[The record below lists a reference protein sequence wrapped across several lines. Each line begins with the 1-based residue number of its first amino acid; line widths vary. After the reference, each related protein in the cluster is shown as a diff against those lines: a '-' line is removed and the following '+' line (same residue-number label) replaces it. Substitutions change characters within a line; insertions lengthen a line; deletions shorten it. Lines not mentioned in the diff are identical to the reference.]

1 VSDSHVWYREP
12 MVWLLI
18 AIPGAAVI
26 VGAIML
32 VVAVRSNDGLV
43 DDDYYR
49 RGLEINRSLQRDRVA
64 VEQRVR
70 AHFAYDQATGSVS
83 VRLHGTRDF
92 VAPPAVNI
100 SFLHAT
106 REGFDRELMARNEGE
121 GLYRVH
127 MPPLAT
133 GRWYVRISTD
143 QWRVQSVMSVPGTTE
158 LRIGATSP

>member
-1 VSDSHVWYREP
+1 

-18 AIPGAAVI
+18 AIPGAAVV

-32 VVAVRSNDGLV
+32 VFAVRTNDGLV

-49 RGLEINRSLQRDRVA
+49 RGLEINRSLERDRVA
-64 VEQRVR
+64 VEQGVL
-70 AHFAYDQATGSVS
+70 AQFAYDHATGSAS
-83 VRLHGTRDF
+83 VRLQGSREF

-106 REGFDRELMARNEGE
+106 REGYDRELVVRNEGE
-121 GLYRVH
+121 GFYPLH
-127 MPPLAT
+127 MQPLVP

-143 QWRVQSVMSVPGTTE
+143 QWRVQSVMSVPGTSE
-158 LRIGATSP
+158 LRISAKSP